1 MHVVVF
7 HRSLSAI
14 LTTFVFYIPFK
25 GHKITFAISILVTL
39 TIFFLVLIDLIP
51 PTSLVIPLIG
61 KYLLFTIILVAVSI
75 IVSVITLNLYHRS
88 GSTHTMPGWV
98 RWLFLKKLPSKLCIK
113 PQEEY
118 AEESE
123 SEFDNE
129 TWSSLNSVHGRR
141 LIVPLFIER
150 RISYSGRT

>member
-1 MHVVVF
+1 M
-7 HRSLSAI
+7 

-51 PTSLVIPLIG
+51 PTSLVIPLIA

-75 IVSVITLNLYHRS
+75 FVSVITLNIYHRS
-88 GSTHTMPGWV
+88 GTTHTMPHWV

-113 PQEEY
+113 PPESD
-118 AEESE
+118 ESE
-123 SEFDNE
+123 DELGMLMTGNYFVRRVFQRPQHCFLDAVAVDRIPDLMLLPPR
-129 TWSSLNSVHGRR
+129 TLSV
-141 LIVPLFIER
+141 E
-150 RISYSGRT
+150 